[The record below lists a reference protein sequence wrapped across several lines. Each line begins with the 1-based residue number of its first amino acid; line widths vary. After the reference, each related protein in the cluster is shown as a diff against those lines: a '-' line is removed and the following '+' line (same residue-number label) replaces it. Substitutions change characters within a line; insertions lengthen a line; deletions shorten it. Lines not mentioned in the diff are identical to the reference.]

1 MQEKVLQKVKLSEH
15 ELKMFNKLKDNY
27 SITDKLF
34 YKNDILYSIK
44 VLYKNNNII
53 YQLKENKKIIVET
66 KNIKTIENKII
77 KILKR

>member
-1 MQEKVLQKVKLSEH
+1 MQEKVLQKLKLSEY

-27 SITDKLF
+27 YITDKLF

>member
-1 MQEKVLQKVKLSEH
+1 MQEKVLQKLKLSEY